1 MNIDIAYLPSQD
13 YPSADLLCYGAAAGL
28 GAGVFF
34 GHPVVGCLTGLMIC
48 YGCESVVSGSSRNLK
63 DSDSGDMPEYA
74 SAESVQ
80 PKQQFMVRTAEISVS
95 TYLSPDQHSNGKELT
110 DAGQSCRRAVPYV
123 RMSPSGSAR
132 CRISL
137 VRGLAVSGCNK
148 QGT

>member
-13 YPSADLLCYGAAAGL
+13 YPCADLLCIGAAAGL

-48 YGCESVVSGSSRNLK
+48 HGCESIVSGISRNLK
-63 DSDSGDMPEYA
+63 DSDSGDMPEHA
-74 SAESVQ
+74 SVASVQ
-80 PKQQFMVRTAEISVS
+80 PTQQFMVRTTEISVS

-110 DAGQSCRRAVPYV
+110 DVGQSCRRAVPYV
-123 RMSPSGSAR
+123 RTSPSGAAR
-132 CRISL
+132 CRVRL